1 MFSLLAA
8 LKRRS
13 ASLVTS
19 QHTLIPGAF
28 ILGLAL
34 LISLWALHF
43 TRIQNE
49 KTLALQAAM
58 ESSRNIATIVATNLD
73 EVLGRS
79 TLYARI
85 AGSELQ
91 ASRLESMHLNPQ
103 LIGDSA
109 YLRAAVFDHDG
120 KLIYSSARQP
130 SEPQLQPL
138 LDQVR
143 GDDGNGDPSQVL
155 VGQPPST
162 GNGVWR
168 LPILVPLGGSDRAGG
183 YYGAILDLGY
193 FLSRYREVE
202 LGQGGS
208 IELVH
213 ANGSAL
219 AVLREGIMSYET
231 TLPGAHSTLPGE
243 LDAPIV
249 NTFSNGPTD
258 LGYLSSVRDLV
269 HAPIKVAV
277 TQNSAVVLGKLAA
290 QHRTY
295 LMRSMVFSAMI
306 VLIMIG
312 VLSSLRHQRGL
323 HRTVTSSEQEK
334 LKLIDLLEQEKTRA
348 LALASHDYLTGIP
361 NRRHFQQ
368 MAASEL
374 KRARRSRNLYALLF
388 FDLDRFKLVNDNL
401 GHAVGDLLLKTV
413 ATRLQGAVRGY
424 DLVAR
429 LGGDEFVVLLVEIPS
444 EDFVVQLAGN
454 LVRELS
460 KPYLNLNGH
469 DVETSPSVGISLY
482 PRDGQSVDELLIH
495 ADHAMYNA
503 KAGGRGVFRFYDA
516 SLNASSARRSEL
528 ATRFK
533 SAMHDNEF
541 CLHFQPK
548 IALENF
554 GVVGLEALIRWRH
567 PEHGLIF
574 PGDFISLAEE
584 QNHIIP
590 LGRWVIDA
598 ACRQIAQWQADN
610 VQVVPVAI
618 NVSAHQLRDD
628 RLPADVMAALGR
640 HGVAPELIEI
650 EITES
655 SLIEDTQRAQRN
667 LESLAASGIKISLDD
682 YGTGFSGL
690 SMLKQ
695 LPINAVKID
704 RSFIRD
710 IRNDTDD
717 AVIVA
722 STISLSHNLGLIVIA
737 EGVESKDQLLH
748 LKAAGCDQVQGFF
761 LQRPVSALD
770 IEPLLRKRHYTLP
783 ST

>member
-8 LKRRS
+8 LRRRS

-49 KTLALQAAM
+49 KALALQAAM
-58 ESSRNIATIVATNLD
+58 ESSQNIATIVATNLE

-79 TLYARI
+79 ALYARI
-85 AGSELQ
+85 AGSELR
-91 ASRLESMHLNPQ
+91 ASRSESMLLNPQ

-109 YLRAAVFDHDG
+109 YLRAAVFDHQG
-120 KLIYSSARQP
+120 KLVYSSARQRT
-130 SEPQLQPL
+130 EAELQPL

-143 GDDGNGDPSQVL
+143 GDADPSQVL
-155 VGQPPST
+155 VGHPPRS

-168 LPILVPLGGSDRAGG
+168 LPILVPLGGDGRPGG

-193 FLSRYREVE
+193 FLTRYREVE

-213 ANGSAL
+213 ANGATL
-219 AVLREGIMSYET
+219 AVLREGILSYDT

-243 LDAPIV
+243 LDIPIV
-249 NTFSNGPTD
+249 DTFSSGPDD
-258 LGYLSSVRDLV
+258 LGYLSSVRNLA
-269 HAPIKVAV
+269 HAPIQVAV
-277 TQNSAVVLGKLAA
+277 TQDSAVVLGKLAA

-295 LMRSMVFSAMI
+295 LMRSLAFSAMI
-306 VLIMIG
+306 VLIMFG
-312 VLSSLRHQRGL
+312 VLSSLRHQHRL
-323 HRTVTSSEQEK
+323 HRTVASSEQEK

-361 NRRHFQQ
+361 NRRHFHQ
-368 MAASEL
+368 MASMEL

-401 GHAVGDLLLKTV
+401 GHAVGDLLLKSV
-413 ATRLQGAVRGY
+413 ATRLLGAVRGY

-429 LGGDEFVVLLVEIPS
+429 LGGDEFVVMLAEIPS

-460 KPYLNLNGH
+460 KPYLDLNGH

-503 KAGGRGVFRFYDA
+503 KASGRGVFRFYDA

-533 SAMHDNEF
+533 SAIHDDEF
-541 CLHFQPK
+541 RLHFQPK
-548 IALENF
+548 VDLESF
-554 GVVGLEALIRWRH
+554 AVVGLEALIRWQH
-567 PEHGLIF
+567 PEHGLIY
-574 PGDFISLAEE
+574 PGDFIALAEE
-584 QNHIIP
+584 QDHIIP

-598 ACRQIAQWQADN
+598 VCRQIALWQAED
-610 VQVVPVAI
+610 VPLVPVAI

-628 RLPADVMAALGR
+628 RLPADVMAALER
-640 HGVAPELIEI
+640 HGVAPALIEI

-667 LESLAASGIKISLDD
+667 LESLAAIGIKIALDD

-695 LPINAVKID
+695 LPINAVKVD

-710 IRNDTDD
+710 IRNDTND

-722 STISLSHNLGLIVIA
+722 STISLAHNLGLIVIA
-737 EGVESKDQLLH
+737 EGVESKDQLVH

-761 LQRPVSALD
+761 LQRPVSASD
-770 IEPLLRKRHYTLP
+770 IEALLRKRYYTLP

>member
-1 MFSLLAA
+1 MLSLLAA
-8 LKRRS
+8 LRRRG
-13 ASLVTS
+13 ASLLTS
-19 QHTLIPGAF
+19 QHALIPGAF

-34 LISLWALHF
+34 LIALWALHF

-49 KTLALQAAM
+49 KALALKAAM
-58 ESSRNIATIVATNLD
+58 ESSQNIATIVATNLE

-79 TLYARI
+79 ALYARI
-85 AGSELQ
+85 AGGELH
-91 ASRLESMHLNPQ
+91 ASRSESMLLNPQ
-103 LIGDSA
+103 LIADSA
-109 YLRAAVFDHDG
+109 YLRAAVFDHGG

-130 SEPQLQPL
+130 TEAELQPL

-143 GDDGNGDPSQVL
+143 ANGGNGDPSPIL
-155 VGQPPST
+155 VGHPPRS

-168 LPILVPLGGSDRAGG
+168 LPILVPLGAGG

-193 FLSRYREVE
+193 FLTRYREVE

-213 ANGSAL
+213 ANGATL
-219 AVLREGIMSYET
+219 AVLREGILSYDT
-231 TLPGAHSTLPGE
+231 TLPGAHSTLHGE
-243 LDAPIV
+243 LDIPIV
-249 NTFSNGPTD
+249 DTFSSGPTD
-258 LGYLSSVRDLV
+258 LGYLSSKRNLA
-269 HAPIKVAV
+269 HAPIQVAV
-277 TQNSAVVLGKLAA
+277 TQDSAVVLGKLAA

-295 LMRSMVFSAMI
+295 LMRSLAFSAMI
-306 VLIMIG
+306 VLIMFG
-312 VLSSLRHQRGL
+312 VLSSLRHQHRL
-323 HRTVTSSEQEK
+323 HRTVASSEQEK

-368 MAASEL
+368 MASMEL
-374 KRARRSRNLYALLF
+374 TRARRSRNLYALLF

-401 GHAVGDLLLKTV
+401 GHAVGDLLLKSV
-413 ATRLQGAVRGY
+413 ASRLLGAVRGY

-429 LGGDEFVVLLVEIPS
+429 LGGDEFVVLLAEIPS

-460 KPYLNLNGH
+460 KPYLDLNGH

-503 KAGGRGVFRFYDA
+503 KASGRGVFRFYDA

-533 SAMHDNEF
+533 SAIHDDEF
-541 CLHFQPK
+541 RLHFQPK
-548 IALENF
+548 VDLESF
-554 GVVGLEALIRWRH
+554 AVVGLEALIRWQH
-567 PEHGLIF
+567 PEHGLIY
-574 PGDFISLAEE
+574 PGDFIALAEE

-598 ACRQIAQWQADN
+598 VCRQIALWQAEE
-610 VQVVPVAI
+610 VPLVPVAI

-628 RLPADVMAALGR
+628 RLPADVMAALER
-640 HGVAPELIEI
+640 HGVAPEWIEI

-667 LESLAASGIKISLDD
+667 LESLAAIGIKIALDD

-695 LPINAVKID
+695 LPINAVKVD

-710 IRNDTDD
+710 IRNDTND

-722 STISLSHNLGLIVIA
+722 STISLAHNLGLIVIA
-737 EGVESKDQLLH
+737 EGVESKDQLVH

-761 LQRPVSALD
+761 LQRPVSASD
-770 IEPLLRKRHYTLP
+770 IEALLRKRYYTLP